1 MTPDVFAQLAIF
13 AVFYFV
19 GSTVL
24 ANGVSGGSI
33 KESMAKAF
41 EDTCRGAVKT
51 LLGAVCVGSLAGIVV
66 LVAMAIGMPAIILLG
81 LFGGVAP

>member
-51 LLGAVCVGSLAGIVV
+51 LLGAVCVGSLGALV
-66 LVAMAIGMPAIILLG
+66 LMVAMVIGFPAVLLLG
-81 LFGGVAP
+81 LFGA